1 MIRSLLR
8 PIACTLAVAIL
19 LMLGATTG
27 SAFAH
32 EIQHAAHH
40 NASMHATAICAW
52 MCGTAGAVATAVL
65 HATAITVSVETAL
78 PFLDGRSEEHTSEL
92 QSQSN
97 LVCRLLLEKKKR
109 RQINPDT

>member
-1 MIRSLLR
+1 MIRSHLR

-40 NASMHATAICAW
+40 NAGMHATAICAW
-52 MCGTAGAVATAVL
+52 MCATAGAVTAAAVTTIAVL
-65 HATAITVSVETAL
+65 VSVDAAL
-78 PFLDGRSEEHTSEL
+78 PLVNAPRSFDCS
-92 QSQSN
+92 S
-97 LVCRLLLEKKKR
+97 RLHARAPPVLL
-109 RQINPDT
+109 

>member
-1 MIRSLLR
+1 MIQSLLR

-40 NASMHATAICAW
+40 SAGMHATGICAW
-52 MCGTAGAVATAVL
+52 MCATAGAVAMAAFHVAAV
-65 HATAITVSVETAL
+65 TVSVETAL
-78 PFLDGRSEEHTSEL
+78 SFLDSLRSIDCFAQL
-92 QSQSN
+92 QARAPP
-97 LVCRLLLEKKKR
+97 VLL
-109 RQINPDT
+109 

>member
-40 NASMHATAICAW
+40 NANMHATGICAW
-52 MCGTAGAVATAVL
+52 MCATAGSVATAAF
-65 HATAITVSVETAL
+65 HATAITVNVGTAL
-78 PFLDGRSEEHTSEL
+78 PFLDGKSEVKSWAEQVGGT
-92 QSQSN
+92 
-97 LVCRLLLEKKKR
+97 K
-109 RQINPDT
+109 

>member
-8 PIACTLAVAIL
+8 PVACMLAVAIV

-40 NASMHATAICAW
+40 TAGMHATAICAW
-52 MCGTAGAVATAVL
+52 MCATAGAVVTAAVSATAV
-65 HATAITVSVETAL
+65 TVSVETAL
-78 PFLDGRSEEHTSEL
+78 PFLDGLRSIDCFAQL
-92 QSQSN
+92 QARAPP
-97 LVCRLLLEKKKR
+97 VLL
-109 RQINPDT
+109 